1 MQVLVEFVLC
11 RTKARNWGSVGVG
24 GKIVSPKRQAEAHQ
38 VIIDTLRQTGQTSH
52 DVVPDGKGDT
62 SVESLCLWPAT
73 PEKGVAGTHLQL
85 TLFRESGFAE
95 GSNIHLVAHQF
106 PSDEYHSGGTR
117 SLPET
122 SPPCADNPPT
132 LDLGLGECGS
142 AATSTLPEHTLGSD
156 PSELNSAVP
165 TLTDDHCPLK
175 SCLPAPSFRPNTFDT
190 TIAPRPLSP
199 CLSSYRLDVPL
210 SVIPSHGEP
219 SSLTSTIPT
228 SPDTN
233 SLPSPECEQ
242 LDPENVPVR
251 SSPPQNTDTS
261 SEYQSRIA
269 TYLRPLWSYPG
280 VPLSPPIRNP
290 PPPSEKEDGRA
301 SGCSASKSFLCE
313 KDLSEA
319 LSSLMPPS
327 TNFTQLDQAISCCT
341 GLRYPPALAVAMSLL
356 PVQEGTQVT
365 VTYNSSSSKPNGCR
379 ARDQGFLEIDASH
392 FGPTSFVGALGSPP
406 PGAQVTFTVE
416 DINDPICSS
425 SVAKTETSGRGTI
438 RRTGLHCGSLGRAGR
453 PRRPASRYTPE
464 TKRRPPGRP
473 FKPTSMRGR
482 RPPGGRLARRLP
494 GSESM
499 EGQLPLVDSLCEP
512 LWIDPPDDC
521 VLPPCQHRHPSPQN
535 NPLLLDQSKTGTLP
549 VNIHQHLTHNYPG
562 PPFCSVS
569 KSASL
574 LSTKRHLM
582 LLAGD
587 AVRLI
592 ALALRTG
599 DPGIMDTAALY
610 LTVCQHEGRE
620 ALLNSIRVRT
630 PGGLK
635 DLPPN
640 WTRLFSPKSCLRNLR
655 LLRVVPCPPDS
666 MLEALSQWA
675 SVAHGM
681 GGVGTSWNLCCTP
694 TELCEIIM
702 QVASSPPNEPSS
714 DVSSTCLVN
723 RDESS
728 PVCINSF
735 LSLHPSTNVGALAE
749 SVLLHLSEF
758 VPTRLLLLSR
768 ALRMDNDSKAI
779 GGIGLICRVFRR
791 LYTHLF
797 LPYPSLRPHL
807 LHEGLPSGTVVIC
820 GTLFTHIKAIH
831 TAVADCLARLR
842 DSYASLVSAGA
853 CLSALH
859 RLRCAR
865 GHSSLE
871 NVSRTF
877 SSCHSHGTTV
887 NPLDEGRSRLFD
899 SAVHARQNV
908 ARILYDELSPCLM
921 RLLFAVSGAYSHLV
935 WVVMNDLFMFRSK
948 RGIQLRPQ
956 PFAARSNNACCL
968 MDTGMATLN
977 FMDRAVTENPDF
989 WCSDYRDVLRMCKA
1003 QFNVLKQPGLLNEM
1017 NKLLVQ
1023 LKDFRCSLR
1032 KTRYN
1037 LKKQWCPAFRGQL
1050 LEEEVDCRADQ
1061 DIKLMT
1067 TLLQYQFDL
1076 VEKWSRSVHNIELPP
1091 VARNMVNII
1100 LRLADSEGRKAI
1112 GRLSEAVPE
1121 TLEIPYGSKNAQS
1134 CDWFGCPFELPSLCE
1149 WPPGQ
1154 PNVNMTSFCDR
1165 ESDRDPPVINL
1176 ESPLKSVLADECES
1190 ASTLGVSSIIPFIP
1204 GTEMGENEDRRRSET
1219 EINAST
1225 KRYVSIET
1233 PLIPETRIENQA
1245 PTAIAVSTLT
1255 LSSDADRRLL
1265 GRQNRVQKMRDKE
1278 HKLNDAMK
1286 TVPPNSILRKSTLT
1300 PAGRAARGK
1309 RMSNGSVDPACRAKR
1324 FLHTNEPTGAF
1335 NSDALS
1341 PVLAANV
1348 VDKSAAQLNVLSVLT
1363 EPQAIVVP
1371 GARSG
1376 GLFVRPPP
1384 AVHENSPSTI
1394 DLTVED

>member
-1 MQVLVEFVLC
+1 MDNREQSSGQ
-11 RTKARNWGSVGVG
+11 RRNIFEALFSYV
-24 GKIVSPKRQAEAHQ
+24 KR
-38 VIIDTLRQTGQTSH
+38 D
-52 DVVPDGKGDT
+52 
-62 SVESLCLWPAT
+62 
-73 PEKGVAGTHLQL
+73 
-85 TLFRESGFAE
+85 
-95 GSNIHLVAHQF
+95 
-106 PSDEYHSGGTR
+106 SGGTR

-425 SVAKTETSGRGTI
+425 SVAKSETSGRGTI

-521 VLPPCQHRHPSPQN
+521 DVFRRHPDNERIS
-535 NPLLLDQSKTGTLP
+535 
-549 VNIHQHLTHNYPG
+549 
-562 PPFCSVS
+562 PPFRHNLTDSGPSAVPTSTSVPAEQPPPS
-569 KSASL
+569 RSVKNGNSPSQYPSTFDSQLSWSAFLQRFKIGEPLIDEIIRRFSADDVSSEVL
-574 LSTKRHLM
+574 CRRVSFAISSDVLTEFPCIFGWPHVVLWNMRHLM

-702 QVASSPPNEPSS
+702 QVASFPPNEPSS

-1335 NSDALS
+1335 NSDTLS

-1348 VDKSAAQLNVLSVLT
+1348 VDKSAAQLNVLSVST